1 MRGRLLASGAVV
13 TGTFAVVAL
22 AAIPVA
28 GQTQS
33 PAAAKPPARTA
44 TKAWTAPKTPW
55 GHPDIEGTWTSDG
68 VIGIPLARPDQFAGR
83 VELTDEEFAAKVKR
97 DAQTRERA
105 ENAVG
110 SFRNDNAWL
119 VKSFKQ
125 TSLIVDGDGKIPP
138 LTPAAEKRRATR
150 DRGTFGEG
158 PFEKPEDFTNYDR
171 CITRGIVGSVL
182 PVVYGNGNRIIQ
194 TPNEVAISYEMVH
207 DTRVIPLDGRPHLGQ
222 SIRQY
227 MGDSRGH
234 WEGRTLVIET
244 TNFLGNRTG
253 VGLNGGG
260 TPTSDA
266 LKLTERY
273 TRTGPNA
280 IDYEVTIDD
289 PKTYTAPWQVAFPI
303 TQEPGYQNFE
313 YACHEGNYAMFDSLS
328 AARAEEKAADE
339 AAKKK

>member
-68 VIGIPLARPDQFAGR
+68 AIGIPLARPDQFAGR

-150 DRGTFGEG
+150 DRV
-158 PFEKPEDFTNYDR
+158 R
-171 CITRGIVGSVL
+171 
-182 PVVYGNGNRIIQ
+182 
-194 TPNEVAISYEMVH
+194 
-207 DTRVIPLDGRPHLGQ
+207 
-222 SIRQY
+222 
-227 MGDSRGH
+227 
-234 WEGRTLVIET
+234 
-244 TNFLGNRTG
+244 
-253 VGLNGGG
+253 
-260 TPTSDA
+260 
-266 LKLTERY
+266 
-273 TRTGPNA
+273 
-280 IDYEVTIDD
+280 
-289 PKTYTAPWQVAFPI
+289 
-303 TQEPGYQNFE
+303 
-313 YACHEGNYAMFDSLS
+313 
-328 AARAEEKAADE
+328 
-339 AAKKK
+339 